1 MKCEHITIN
10 VKCSDDDDDDD
21 EEEEEE
27 VDEVQ
32 MLPSE
37 TLIMVLQASLL
48 WNFKTAKK
56 FDN

>member
-10 VKCSDDDDDDD
+10 VKCSDDDDDAE

-32 MLPSE
+32 VLPSE

-48 WNFKTAKK
+48 WNLKTAKK
-56 FDN
+56 FDD

>member
-10 VKCSDDDDDDD
+10 VKCSHDDDDA
-21 EEEEEE
+21 EEEEE

-32 MLPSE
+32 VLPSE

-48 WNFKTAKK
+48 WNLKTAKK
-56 FDN
+56 FDD

>member
-10 VKCSDDDDDDD
+10 VKCSADDDDDDD
-21 EEEEEE
+21 AEEEEE

-32 MLPSE
+32 VLPSE

-48 WNFKTAKK
+48 WNFKTAKN
-56 FDN
+56 D

>member
-10 VKCSDDDDDDD
+10 VKCSDDDDD
-21 EEEEEE
+21 EEEEE

-32 MLPSE
+32 VLPSE

-48 WNFKTAKK
+48 WKFKTAKK
-56 FDN
+56 FDD